1 LSLLLNHYAII
12 THCSLPL
19 CNITHCSLPL
29 SILLIVRYPY
39 AILLIVRYPY
49 AILLIVRYH
58 YAILLIVHKF
68 VVSLH
73 NVTHSSQICNTMLFR
88 SVPWFMQLYFP
99 SELDLKLLLNLESV
113 KLITDISETTENLQ
127 CTYSC
132 WQTKK
137 KVHPAHIS
145 HYVEKP
151 IRSEAVT

>member
-1 LSLLLNHYAII
+1 M
-12 THCSLPL
+12 
-19 CNITHCSLPL
+19 
-29 SILLIVRYPY
+29 LLIVRYPY

-49 AILLIVRYH
+49 AILLIVRYP
-58 YAILLIVHKF
+58 YAILIIVSYPYAILIIVHKF

-73 NVTHSSQICNTMLFR
+73 NVTHSSRICNTMLFR

-132 WQTKK
+132 CQTKK